1 MSLKTLFNCI
11 KYTLSQYKQNNQK
24 EPKLIHFEEKL
35 REIRFTDISAS
46 FPEKYFLI
54 DFEPLYSFFRIIKGR
69 NIALLSTYC
78 SRDLYL
84 SNLLDNL
91 FLEKEVGTK
100 QLFFSDFCGVVNS
113 KETEHLLFEDFKNQQ
128 YERTNSDSYYKDYES
143 LRYEVFNTDRTGN
156 TNAIKDAIV
165 LHWSKSI
172 FADNRDRSHR
182 FASLCKWN
190 EVEKR
195 NDSEI
200 FNVREL
206 YINTEKQ
213 KEFLDNYFGF
223 IISAKTASEIFNVYA
238 NNSFINWQM
247 YCSFSKSGFGELIC
261 LIIYKIPENQN
272 IIDIFMHANN
282 CVNINKF
289 LQISD
294 FIAKETNSTYNSF
307 YFRNF

>member
-1 MSLKTLFNCI
+1 MSLKTVLDCI
-11 KYTLSQYKQNNQK
+11 KYEFSQHKQNKQK
-24 EPKLIHFEEKL
+24 VSREFLFEEKL
-35 REIRFTDISAS
+35 REIQFTDISAS

-69 NIALLSTYC
+69 NIALLC
-78 SRDLYL
+78 SCCSKDLYL
-84 SNLLDNL
+84 SDLLNNL
-91 FLEKEVGTK
+91 FVEKEVGTK

-113 KETEHLLFEDFKNQQ
+113 RETEHLSFENFKNQQ
-128 YERTNSDSYYKDYES
+128 YERSNSDSYYKDYDS
-143 LRYEVFNTDRTGN
+143 LRYDVFNTDRSGN
-156 TNAIKDAIV
+156 SNAIKDAKI
-165 LHWSKSI
+165 LKWSNSI
-172 FADNRDRSHR
+172 FADNGDRSHR
-182 FASLCKWN
+182 FASLCKWS

-200 FNVREL
+200 FNVTEIS
-206 YINTEKQ
+206 INSEKQ
-213 KEFLDNYFGF
+213 KEFMDNYFCF
-223 IISAKTASEIFNVYA
+223 IISAETASDIFKAYT
-238 NNSFINWQM
+238 NNSFMNWQM
-247 YCSFSKSGFGELIC
+247 YCPFSKSGFGELIC

-294 FIAKETNSTYNSF
+294 FIAKETTYNSH

>member
-24 EPKLIHFEEKL
+24 EPKQIQFEEKL

-54 DFEPLYSFFRIIKGR
+54 DFEPLYSFFRIIRGR
-69 NIALLSTYC
+69 NIALLCSCC

-84 SNLLDNL
+84 SDLLNNL
-91 FLEKEVGTK
+91 FVEKEVGTK

-165 LHWSKSI
+165 LQWSDSI

-182 FASLCKWN
+182 FGLLCKWN
-190 EVEKR
+190 EVEER

-200 FNVREL
+200 FNVREFS
-206 YINTEKQ
+206 IDSEKQ
-213 KEFLDNYFGF
+213 REFLDNYYGF
-223 IISAKTASEIFNVYA
+223 IISAKTASEILNAYA

-247 YCSFSKSGFGELIC
+247 CCPFYKAGFGELIC
-261 LIIYKIPENQN
+261 LIINKGNENQS
-272 IIDIFMHANN
+272 IVDIFMHANN
-282 CVNINKF
+282 CININKI
-289 LQISD
+289 LQ
-294 FIAKETNSTYNSF
+294 
-307 YFRNF
+307 NF

>member
-1 MSLKTLFNCI
+1 MSLKTVFDCI
-11 KYTLSQYKQNNQK
+11 KYEFFQHKQNNLKKNRQ
-24 EPKLIHFEEKL
+24 IQFEEKL
-35 REIRFTDISAS
+35 HEIQFSDISDS

-54 DFEPLYSFFRIIKGR
+54 DFEPLYFFFRIIKGR

-78 SRDLYL
+78 FRDLYL

-143 LRYEVFNTDRTGN
+143 LRHEVFNTDRTGN

-165 LHWSKSI
+165 LQWSDSI

-182 FASLCKWN
+182 FGLLCKRN
-190 EVEKR
+190 EVEER

-200 FNVREL
+200 FNVREFS
-206 YINTEKQ
+206 INSEKQ
-213 KEFLDNYFGF
+213 REFLDNYYGF
-223 IISAKTASEIFNVYA
+223 IISAKTASEILNAYA

-247 YCSFSKSGFGELIC
+247 YCPFYKAGFGELIC
-261 LIIYKIPENQN
+261 LIINKGNENQS
-272 IIDIFMHANN
+272 IVDIFMHANN
-282 CVNINKF
+282 CININKI
-289 LQISD
+289 LQ
-294 FIAKETNSTYNSF
+294 
-307 YFRNF
+307 NF